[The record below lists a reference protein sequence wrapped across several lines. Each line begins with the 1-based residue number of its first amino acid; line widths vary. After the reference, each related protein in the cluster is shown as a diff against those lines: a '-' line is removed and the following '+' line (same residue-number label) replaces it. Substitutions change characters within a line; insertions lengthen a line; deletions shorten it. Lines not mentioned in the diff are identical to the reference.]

1 MAIFDNIPGW
11 KVFSAGIGLAALA
24 LVGFFVWKFWF
35 ATPVDLKELQE
46 KAVTHALDQL
56 AERYKQKVL
65 EQGEQRVIVMP
76 VQKDTSNGQI
86 REMLIRRL
94 NKVDGVKATKPA
106 DPNMEER
113 AGAIVRSLINKEEQ
127 KPDPAEVFAESAEA
141 DEVLTVAVFKLWSGA
156 DSGIC
161 QLDVYRIVR
170 DDNQERTPRIVDPDR
185 IKGLSGTAVIDTEPD
200 TEGGAGFWSTLGG
213 FMWRMLVV
221 LAAAAAMP
229 FLFWP
234 AAKFAFSRDSN
245 AMNAGLLVIMTVLDV
260 LILFMLDGMFSFTIT
275 AVVCAGLLLPAALLY
290 NFRMLNW
297 IEEQ

>member
-1 MAIFDNIPGW
+1 LAIFDNIPGW

-35 ATPVDLKELQE
+35 ATPEDLKELQE
-46 KAVTHALDQL
+46 QAATHALEQL
-56 AERYKQKVL
+56 AETYKKKVV

-76 VQKDTSNGQI
+76 VRNDTSNAQI
-86 REMLIRRL
+86 REMLISRL

-106 DPNMEER
+106 DPNLEER
-113 AGAIVRSLINKEEQ
+113 AGAIVRSLIDKEEEQ
-127 KPDPAEVFAESAEA
+127 PDPAEVFAESAEA
-141 DEVLTVAVFKLWSGA
+141 DEVLTVSVAKLWSGA

-161 QLDVYRIVR
+161 QLDIYRIVR
-170 DDNQERTPRIVDPDR
+170 DDSQERTPRILESVR
-185 IKGLSGTAVIDTEPD
+185 IKGLSGTAVVETEPD
-200 TEGGAGFWSTLGG
+200 MEGDGFWATLGG
-213 FMWRMLVV
+213 FLWRMLVV
-221 LAAAAAMP
+221 LAAAVAMP

-245 AMNAGLLVIMTVLDV
+245 AMNAGLLVLMTVLDV
-260 LILFMLDGMFSFTIT
+260 LILFLLDGMFSFTIT